1 MSDPTCDL
9 LAFVDE
15 WSPDVSLVLDG
26 GGVVLHAST
35 SVRRLTGWEPADLV
49 GRSGLELVHE
59 DDVEYAIGSLFEA
72 SDYPGAHGGIE
83 LRLLRHDG
91 TWMQAAV
98 ESHNPP
104 SDPEGRIVLT
114 LRDGGQQSALP
125 ERRRRL
131 EQAVLHVGAEC
142 AGASADHLDV
152 VLEAVLAS
160 LGQTIE
166 ADEVVLTSVGIDRLE
181 LAAWGWTREPSAG
194 WDPGFPLD
202 VAGLEAAAKQVVR
215 PSQLR
220 VEFGDDLRGR
230 VDQPIHQD
238 GNLAGMLSIGW
249 HTPDARRYWDEGNA
263 KLLDAVAR
271 ILVLTA
277 NRVQREGLLAHQA
290 LHDPLTG
297 LANRANLLAAL
308 EHELVRGSGR
318 TDTGLTLAFCDLNR
332 FKEVNDTH
340 GHAAGDA
347 LLRHVADVL
356 RDSVRRGDLVARVG
370 GDEFVVLCPE
380 MTMRSSAE
388 ALVARV
394 RTGLLYPVE
403 VAPDVSVTATAAIG
417 VVILDDLDLDLGLH
431 DAAAVLEMA
440 DAAMY
445 AAKSADA
452 GADGRASRT
461 TVRFAEVSLTRSG
474 SL

>member
-1 MSDPTCDL
+1 MSVSKGDL

-26 GGVVLHAST
+26 GGVVLYASN
-35 SVRRLTGWEPADLV
+35 SVRRLTGWEPSDLV

-72 SDYPGAHGGIE
+72 ADYPGDHGGIE

-91 TWMQAAV
+91 TWMHAAV

-104 SDPEGRIVLT
+104 SDADGRIVLT
-114 LRDGGQQSALP
+114 LRDAAQQSALP

-160 LGQTIE
+160 LGQTVE
-166 ADEVVLTSVGIDRLE
+166 ADEVILTSVSLDRTD
-181 LAAWGWTREPSAG
+181 LAAWGWSRDPQVR

-202 VAGLEAAAKQVVR
+202 VAGLESAAKAVDR
-215 PSQLR
+215 PSRLR
-220 VEFGDDLRGR
+220 VELGQDLRGR
-230 VDQPIHQD
+230 VEQPIHEGGQ
-238 GNLAGMLSIGW
+238 LAGMLTIGW

-277 NRVQREGLLAHQA
+277 NRVQREGLLTHQA

-297 LANRANLLAAL
+297 LANRANLLASL
-308 EHELVRGSGR
+308 EHELMRGSGR
-318 TDTGLTLAFCDLNR
+318 NNTGLTLAFCDLNR
-332 FKEVNDTH
+332 FKEVNDTY
-340 GHAAGDA
+340 GHAAGDT
-347 LLRHVADVL
+347 LLRQVSDVL

-380 MTMRSSAE
+380 MTLRSSAE
-388 ALVARV
+388 ALVARI
-394 RTGLLYPVE
+394 RTGLLHPVQVTPE
-403 VAPDVSVTATAAIG
+403 VAVTATAAIG

-431 DAAAVLEMA
+431 DAGAVLEMA

-452 GADGRASRT
+452 GADGRASHT
-461 TVRFAEVSLTRSG
+461 TVRFAEVALAGARP
-474 SL
+474 L

>member
-1 MSDPTCDL
+1 VTDSTRDL

-35 SVRRLTGWEPADLV
+35 SVRRLTGWEPAHLV

-72 SDYPGAHGGIE
+72 ADYPGEHGGIE
-83 LRLLRHDG
+83 LRLLRRDG
-91 TWMQAAV
+91 SWMHAAV
-98 ESHNPP
+98 ESHNP
-104 SDPEGRIVLT
+104 SDDADGRIVLT
-114 LRDGGQQSALP
+114 LRDVAEKSALP

-142 AGASADHLDV
+142 AGTSADHLDV

-166 ADEVVLTSVGIDRLE
+166 ADEVVLTSVSIDRDD
-181 LAAWGWTREPSAG
+181 LAAWGWSKDPSHR
-194 WDPGFPLD
+194 WNPGFPLD
-202 VAGLEAAAKQVVR
+202 VAGLEAAASAVLR
-215 PSQLR
+215 PSSLR
-220 VEFGDDLRGR
+220 VELGADLCGR
-230 VDQPIHQD
+230 VEQPIHQD
-238 GNLAGMLSIGW
+238 GQLAGMLTIGW

-263 KLLDAVAR
+263 KLLEAVAR

-277 NRVQREGLLAHQA
+277 NRVQREGVLAHQA

-308 EHELVRGSGR
+308 EHELMRGSGR
-318 TDTGLTLAFCDLNR
+318 NDTGLTLAFCDLNR
-332 FKEVNDTH
+332 FKEVNDTY

-347 LLRHVADVL
+347 LLRQVADVL

-394 RTGLLYPVE
+394 RTGLLHPVQ
-403 VAPDVSVTATAAIG
+403 VAPDVAVTATAAIG

-445 AAKSADA
+445 AAKSS
-452 GADGRASRT
+452 GRGSDGDRMPHTS
-461 TVRFAEVSLTRSG
+461 VRFAEIALAGTR
-474 SL
+474 